1 MRLPQAQYEIVL
13 KTVARA
19 NCILSISE
27 ARRQLHVNLERT
39 LSQLLVASTTLPADA
54 FNSVSAEAK
63 RPFPTL
69 EQDEFSRGIFQLA
82 VAHCNAP
89 KLILQ
94 QPNLSIVYD
103 HFFGN
108 LDIEQNF
115 SALLKQLLNEII
127 EQPVRSHLSVPYHA
141 FPNLLFAVKAK
152 LLFAAHC
159 LSVLSIAHRGAQEL
173 GSGDSKLPAHL
184 KHLTKARDAEV

>member
-19 NCILSISE
+19 NCILSICE

-69 EQDEFSRGIFQLA
+69 EQD
-82 VAHCNAP
+82 
-89 KLILQ
+89 
-94 QPNLSIVYD
+94 
-103 HFFGN
+103 
-108 LDIEQNF
+108 
-115 SALLKQLLNEII
+115 
-127 EQPVRSHLSVPYHA
+127 
-141 FPNLLFAVKAK
+141 
-152 LLFAAHC
+152 
-159 LSVLSIAHRGAQEL
+159 
-173 GSGDSKLPAHL
+173 
-184 KHLTKARDAEV
+184 